1 MQKAEPLS
9 PEQVI
14 QNLQDWYASPAGE
27 HLYEELQDC
36 LSQVLPGLF
45 GYYAVQVG
53 ALSDEADL
61 LQSSRIGQKI
71 YMTLEPRQGTVA
83 ASPLALPFQHDSLD
97 LVVLLHTLDF
107 SPDPHQVIR
116 EAHRVLISEGHLV
129 VVAFNPLSMIGLAKL
144 ALLRSRK
151 VPWSGHFYTAR
162 RLKDWFTLLDLAV
175 IDTRHTG
182 LRPPVR
188 NLRVQQRLGFLSHA
202 RQYGF
207 ARLGNVQIFVVKKQ
221 VLTLTPQLQPWRSPK
236 PVLPVNVAEPSA
248 REANRARAGQYLH

>member
-1 MQKAEPLS
+1 MQELEPFS
-9 PEQVI
+9 PVQVI
-14 QNLQDWYASPAGE
+14 QSLRDWYASPAGE
-27 HLYEELQDC
+27 HLYEELQDS

-53 ALSDEADL
+53 ALSEEADL

-83 ASPLALPFQHDSLD
+83 ASALALPFQHDSLD
-97 LVVLLHTLDF
+97 LIVLLHTLDF

-129 VVAFNPLSMIGLAKL
+129 VIAFNPVSMMGLAKL
-144 ALLRSRK
+144 ALLRSRR

-162 RLKDWFTLLDLAV
+162 RLRDWFSLLDLAV
-175 IDTRHTG
+175 IETRHIG

-188 NLRVQQRLGFLSHA
+188 NLRIQQRLGFLSHA
-202 RQYGF
+202 KRYGL
-207 ARLGNVQIFVVKKQ
+207 ARLGNVQVFVAKKR
-221 VLTLTPQLQPWRSPK
+221 VLTLTPRPQPWRATN
-236 PVLPVNVAEPSA
+236 PVMPVNVAEPSA
-248 REANRARAGQYLH
+248 REANHARAGRYLH